1 MHSRVSI
8 FLAAAA
14 AALMSWGCDRT
25 AQVDAQPTV
34 VDSVVPREI
43 ALARFREGLPEVP
56 SLGGGA
62 SSRDALIRQ
71 FVAALA
77 AGDTATLRS
86 LVMTRAEFAWLLYP
100 TSSQSLP
107 PYDLSPSLYWFL
119 IEGRTRQGLAA
130 LLDERS
136 GARPRFAGFICD
148 ARTTR
153 EGANT
158 IHGPCTVAR
167 LDARGDTIHE
177 RLFGLILERGGRF
190 KFISLA
196 GER

>member
-1 MHSRVSI
+1 MHSRVST

-14 AALMSWGCDRT
+14 AALLAWGCDR
-25 AQVDAQPTV
+25 AAPADAPPAV
-34 VDSVVPREI
+34 VDSVLPREV
-43 ALARFREGLPEVP
+43 ALARFHDGLPEVT

-62 SSRDALIRQ
+62 PSRDALIRQ
-71 FVAALA
+71 FVTALSA
-77 AGDTATLRS
+77 SDTTTLRS
-86 LVMTRAEFAWLLYP
+86 LLITRAEFGWLFYP
-100 TSSQSLP
+100 TAAQSLP

-119 IEGRTRQGLAA
+119 IEGRTSQGLAA

-136 GARPRFAGFICD
+136 GTQLRFAGFACD

-167 LDARGDTIHE
+167 LASRGDTIHE

-190 KFISLA
+190 KFVSLA
-196 GER
+196 GEL